1 MTSQNYINENIIING
16 GEIATNNFISSGGT
30 LTVNN
35 GGLAGDG
42 VDDTVSN
49 IIYSG
54 GALIVNSGGEA
65 YGNFIS
71 SGGILTVNSGGV
83 ISNDLNYIYPG
94 ASVIFNEGAVLSGT
108 VVMYQGGSVDI
119 TTSTGGVIILS
130 SSLSP
135 ITPSGSSGLVISG
148 TGSVTTVISGFTGDP
163 SNPIILANVHTSD
176 VTNVDY
182 PDVNH
187 VTFTLKD
194 GKTTTLNV
202 TGIGDYGYAL
212 GSDPN
217 GNLIYEV
224 CFLTGSMIKTLKGE
238 IAVED
243 ICIGDQVL
251 TFDWKLNKEIPS
263 TIRWVGSKTI
273 KVNSTLMDDEAG
285 YPVRIVKNAI
295 AEGIPY
301 KDLLITAEHSL
312 FFEDKLIPVRMLVN
326 GYSIY
331 YDYSITDYTYYHIET
346 DRHSVIWADGMLTET
361 YLDTGNRSQFK
372 QHGNYVLFSP
382 VYTPKQWEQ
391 DAAAALG
398 VERHIVEPLY
408 QEITQRA
415 IEMGL
420 KSMQT
425 KKHFTQNPNLHLIT
439 QDGLAIQPMSN
450 YKGQYTFCLP
460 DGDIEYVYL
469 VSRASRE
476 SDIIGAF
483 IDNRHYFGVLVGDI
497 NILAVDQMN
506 NVRFTSITNHLSRDK
521 LSGWHAVGN
530 DFCRW
535 TDGKALLKLP
545 QNNLKKR
552 RLVIQIC
559 SDRTY
564 IIHSQKEELI
574 AV

>member
-1 MTSQNYINENIIING
+1 MTSQNYINENITINN
-16 GEIATNNFISSGGT
+16 GEIIYDNIISSGG
-30 LTVNN
+30 
-35 GGLAGDG
+35 
-42 VDDTVSN
+42 N
-49 IIYSG
+49 ITI
-54 GALIVNSGGEA
+54 NSGGII
-65 YGNFIS
+65 GNYYDGLEQEDTYIS
-71 SGGILTVNSGGV
+71 PGGSVTFN
-83 ISNDLNYIYPG
+83 NG
-94 ASVIFNEGAVLSGT
+94 AILSGT
-108 VVMYQGGSVDI
+108 VVMYQGGYVDI

-130 SSLSP
+130 SAFSSV
-135 ITPSGSSGLVISG
+135 TPSGSSGLVISG

-163 SNPIILANVHTSD
+163 SNPIILANVQTSD
-176 VTNVDY
+176 VTNVAY
-182 PDVNH
+182 PDANH

-194 GKTTTLNV
+194 GQTTTLNV

-212 GSDPN
+212 GADLN

-224 CFLTGSMIKTLKGE
+224 CFLTGSMIRTLKGE

-243 ICIGDQVL
+243 IRIGDQVL
-251 TFDWKLNKEIPS
+251 TFDWKLNKEISSPV
-263 TIRWVGSKTI
+263 RWVGSKTI
-273 KVNSTLMDDEAG
+273 KVNPILMDDEAG

-331 YDYSITDYTYYHIET
+331 CDYSITDYTYYHIET

-361 YLDTGNRSQFK
+361 YLDTGNRNQFK
-372 QHGNYVLFSP
+372 QHGNCVVLTP

-391 DAAAALG
+391 DAVAALG

-408 QEITQRA
+408 QAITQRA
-415 IEMGL
+415 INMGL

-425 KKHFTQNPNLHLIT
+425 EKQFTQNPDLHLIT

-450 YKGQYTFCLP
+450 YKGQYTFFLP
-460 DGDIEYVYL
+460 DGDIEHVYL

-483 IDNRHYFGVLVGDI
+483 IDNRHYLGVLIGDI
-497 NILAVDQMN
+497 SILAVDQQN
-506 NVRFTSITNHLSRDK
+506 NVLVDPITTHLSQND
-521 LSGWHAVGN
+521 LSGWHAVEN
-530 DFCRW
+530 ASYRW

-552 RLVIQIC
+552 RLIIQVC

-564 IIHSQKEELI
+564 IIHSQQEELI